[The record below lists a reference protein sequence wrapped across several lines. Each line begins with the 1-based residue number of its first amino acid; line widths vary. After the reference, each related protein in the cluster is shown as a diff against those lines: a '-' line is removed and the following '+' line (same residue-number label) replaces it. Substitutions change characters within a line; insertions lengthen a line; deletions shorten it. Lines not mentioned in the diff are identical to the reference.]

1 MAKKTVA
8 APAVGEQTLVT
19 YRVAE
24 GVSRINGRKVD
35 GPTIDL
41 TPAEALYDLSL
52 GRLTAPALTDGGN

>member
-8 APAVGEQTLVT
+8 AQVASEQTLVT

-24 GVSRINGRKVD
+24 GVSRINGGKVD
-35 GPTIDL
+35 GPTIAL

>member
-8 APAVGEQTLVT
+8 AQVASEQTLVT

-35 GPTIDL
+35 GPTVDL

-52 GRLTAPALTDGGN
+52 GRLTAPAATDGGN